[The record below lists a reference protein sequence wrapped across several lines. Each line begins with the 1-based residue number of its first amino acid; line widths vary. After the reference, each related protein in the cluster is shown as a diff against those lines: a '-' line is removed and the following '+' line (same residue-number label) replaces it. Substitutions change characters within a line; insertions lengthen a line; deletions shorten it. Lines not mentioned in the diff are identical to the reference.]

1 MTEPPSTR
9 AVVGRALV
17 TSSVVML
24 LLAGLYGSGTFPVD
38 PAARGLV
45 TTLLVVIAGVDL
57 VIAFWLLRRR

>member
-24 LLAGLYGSGTFPVD
+24 LLAGLYGTGVFPVD

-45 TTLLVVIAGVDL
+45 TVLLVVVAVVDL
-57 VIAFWLLRRR
+57 LIAFWLLRRR

>member
-24 LLAGLYGSGTFPVD
+24 LLAGLYGTGVFPVD

-45 TTLLVVIAGVDL
+45 TMLLIAVAIVDL
-57 VIAFWLLRRR
+57 LIAFWLLRRR